1 MIDRIE
7 KEGPSVAD
15 ALDAAL
21 DEMGVQQDMVEY
33 EVLEEP
39 GKRRF
44 GIGAEKTAKV
54 AVWLKPGVQTDL
66 ESDELDDTDEADD
79 GEPPSLEQED
89 EEFSDEELDVIA
101 DTAVEVINDLTA
113 FYGLEPSVEEYEGD
127 EGEII
132 LDIVGDDL
140 GILIGRHGKS
150 LDSLQ
155 VIVSAITNRR
165 IDRRYPVV
173 VDVSGY
179 KHRRRMK
186 VEEIARRAAE
196 RAARQGRPVQ
206 LRPMTSFERKV
217 VHMTLRDDRRVTT
230 GSEGDEPFRHVI
242 VSPR

>member
-1 MIDRIE
+1 MERIE

-39 GKRRF
+39 GKRMF
-44 GIGAEKTAKV
+44 GIGAEKVARV
-54 AVWLKPGVQTDL
+54 AVWLKPGFRADAQPPEETD
-66 ESDELDDTDEADD
+66 DEGEQEAVLGEADD
-79 GEPPSLEQED
+79 
-89 EEFSDEELDVIA
+89 EFTDEELDEIA
-101 DTAVEVINDLTA
+101 DTAVEVISELTK
-113 FYGLEPSVEEYEGD
+113 FYALEPSVEEYEGD

-140 GILIGRHGKS
+140 GILIGRHGKT

-155 VIVSAITNRR
+155 VIVSAIANRR
-165 IDRRYPVV
+165 IARRFPIV

-217 VHMTLRDDRRVTT
+217 VHMTLRDDRRVMT

-242 VSPR
+242 VSPK